1 MMWTMGKH
9 RTLVLPLILF
19 AAAGCRSDRP
29 SPREPD
35 PLTASRSPV
44 HAQRYAD
51 EVLSL
56 EVPAGWTAAAV
67 PGQDPNVHA
76 VNLTGPAGAYTRVT
90 LIRESPAPGSF
101 PGEVLENLRRAT
113 PGLAG
118 EPYETQLAR
127 RAAKGFRYR
136 FEKAGTD
143 WAGWVV
149 SCVQDR
155 GEVCALGQFPAKSRD
170 LEEELKAVLRT
181 LRLKE
186 EGGVP

>member
-1 MMWTMGKH
+1 MMRDMRPRGSLL
-9 RTLVLPLILF
+9 LVLLL
-19 AAAGCRSDRP
+19 AGAAGCRSGRP
-29 SPREPD
+29 SPREPN
-35 PLTASRSPV
+35 PLTVGRPPGR
-44 HAQRYAD
+44 AQRYAD
-51 EVLSL
+51 EALSL

-76 VNLTGPAGAYTRVT
+76 VNLSGPAGVYARVT
-90 LIRESPAPGSF
+90 FIRESTTPGSF
-101 PGEVLENLRRAT
+101 PSEVFESLRRAT

-118 EPYETQLAR
+118 EAYETQLAR

-149 SCVQDR
+149 SYVQER
-155 GEVCALGQFPAKSRD
+155 GEVCALGQFPAKSGD
-170 LEEELKAVLRT
+170 LEEELKAILRT
-181 LRLKE
+181 LRVKE

>member
-1 MMWTMGKH
+1 MGKR
-9 RTLVLPLILF
+9 RTLLLLLILF

-35 PLTASRSPV
+35 PLTLSRPAV

-51 EVLSL
+51 EALSL
-56 EVPAGWTAAAV
+56 EVPAGWTVSAV
-67 PGQDPNVHA
+67 PGQDSNVHA
-76 VNLTGPAGAYTRVT
+76 VNLTGPAGVYARLT
-90 LIRESPAPGSF
+90 LIRETPAPGSF
-101 PGEVLENLRRAT
+101 PAEVLENLRRAT
-113 PGLAG
+113 PGLPN

-127 RAAKGFRYR
+127 RVARGFRYR

-143 WAGWVV
+143 WVGWVV
-149 SCVQDR
+149 SYVQDR

-181 LRLKE
+181 LRVKE

>member
-1 MMWTMGKH
+1 MGKR
-9 RTLVLPLILF
+9 RTLVLLLIPF
-19 AAAGCRSDRP
+19 AAAGCRGDRP

-35 PLTASRSPV
+35 SLTPNRPAV

-51 EVLSL
+51 EALSL
-56 EVPAGWTAAAV
+56 EVPAGWTVSAV

-76 VNLTGPAGAYTRVT
+76 VNLTGPAGAYARVT
-90 LIRESPAPGSF
+90 LIRESPTPSSF
-101 PGEVLENLRRAT
+101 PGEVLESLRRAT

-143 WAGWVV
+143 WVGWVV
-149 SCVQDR
+149 SYVQDR

-170 LEEELKAVLRT
+170 LEEEFKTVLRT
-181 LRLKE
+181 LRVKE

>member
-1 MMWTMGKH
+1 MGKR
-9 RTLVLPLILF
+9 RTPLLLLILA

-35 PLTASRSPV
+35 PLTLNRPAV

-51 EVLSL
+51 EALSL
-56 EVPAGWTAAAV
+56 EVPAGWTVSAV

-76 VNLTGPAGAYTRVT
+76 VNLTGPAGVYARVT
-90 LIRESPAPGSF
+90 LIRETPAPGSF
-101 PGEVLENLRRAT
+101 PAEVLENLRRAT
-113 PGLAG
+113 PGLPN

-143 WAGWVV
+143 WVGWVV
-149 SCVQDR
+149 SYVQDR
-155 GEVCALGQFPAKSRD
+155 GEVCALGQFPAQSKD

-181 LRLKE
+181 LRVKE